1 MPENVRGRTV
11 ALLTTLAVL
20 YGCSQDAASPSEEP
34 AGPEDQESGV
44 VSDAPVSGTC
54 WTAPEEAFAFDFYF
68 DDLSQEVPCD
78 EPHTTQTVS
87 VLELDSP
94 TPRNADRWGDW
105 CVDQVSAYV
114 NIRTEHWVPFS
125 ALLYLPS
132 KEQVADGA
140 SWLRCDSGF
149 PTNFASTDMQ
159 RVDFTHKNAAQD
171 HAEQLQACLD
181 RPPTVT
187 DQSLVDCAAPHAYES
202 TGRVA
207 ALTGLSA
214 FPSAGQLRRAE
225 RQCREGLPP
234 EQSSPDF
241 ETVAS
246 WDAKEQFQSGRYFG
260 VCFVHR
266 TDGSPMD

>member
-1 MPENVRGRTV
+1 MRHAKAEQVGPSDFERALSGRGV
-11 ALLTTLAVL
+11 ADAVAGGGWLAEL
-20 YGCSQDAASPSEEP
+20 GISP
-34 AGPEDQESGV
+34 
-44 VSDAPVSGTC
+44 
-54 WTAPEEAFAFDFYF
+54 
-68 DDLSQEVPCD
+68 DLA
-78 EPHTTQTVS
+78 
-87 VLELDSP
+87 L
-94 TPRNADRWGDW
+94 
-105 CVDQVSAYV
+105 VSAAL
-114 NIRTEHWVPFS
+114 RTRQTWE
-125 ALLYLPS
+125 A
-132 KEQVADGA
+132 VADGA

-149 PTNFASTDMQ
+149 PSNFASTDMQ

-181 RPPTVT
+181 RPPTVN
-187 DQSLVDCAAPHAYES
+187 DQPLVACAAPHAYES

-214 FPSAGQLRRAE
+214 FPSADQLRRAE
-225 RQCREGLPP
+225 RQCRVGLPP

-246 WDAKEQFQSGRYFG
+246 WDAKEQVQSGRYFG